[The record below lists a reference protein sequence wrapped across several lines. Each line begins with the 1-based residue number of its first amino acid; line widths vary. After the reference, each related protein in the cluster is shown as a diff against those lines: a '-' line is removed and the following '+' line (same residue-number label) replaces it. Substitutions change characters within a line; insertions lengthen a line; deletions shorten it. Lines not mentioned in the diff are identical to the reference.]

1 MLQLSYG
8 GRSFLKH
15 PKASEAVRQLTNP
28 QKTNI
33 TKHKNIH
40 IQTPT
45 TPYSNAYIFLTVL

>member
-1 MLQLSYG
+1 MLQFSYG